1 MASLQIPTQ
10 LHSQVGLQGIR
21 SRSKP
26 SKSGIELTVS
36 REQTIREGKTLSS
49 MSPAKTLNLRATSSA
64 VAFETLQETS
74 ENVTSQE
81 IERDIGEKNKRSKP
95 ASSDKMVKETE
106 NISRHMDLN
115 KPTYDHSDTGFL
127 WSWNFTISK
136 RWKDISKTGATGDI
150 AFMDRMLADFRAF
163 CANQDNRLKDFWDD
177 CWSHKLTYEEELA
190 KQNNPFVE

>member
-1 MASLQIPTQ
+1 MVYFQIPTQ

-36 REQTIREGKTLSS
+36 REQRIREGKTLSS
-49 MSPAKTLNLRATSSA
+49 ISPAKTSNLRATSSA
-64 VAFETLQETS
+64 VAFETLKETS
-74 ENVTSQE
+74 ENVTSHE
-81 IERDIGEKNKRSKP
+81 IGVDMNGKNKTSKL
-95 ASSDKMVKETE
+95 ASGDETAKETE

-115 KPTYDHSDTGFL
+115 KPTYDHSETGFL

-150 AFMDRMLADFRAF
+150 AFMDKMLADFRAF

-177 CWSHKLTYEEELA
+177 CWSHKLTYDEELA
-190 KQNNPFVE
+190 KQNSPFVE